1 MYITHIELNNFR
13 NYRRLDLDVGPSVNI
28 FYGDNAQ
35 GKTNLI
41 EAINVCSCLSS
52 HRTAK
57 DKDMIYFGQSSY
69 EVKLSCVDEKD
80 SCPIDLSVSFTSP
93 DSTSNKSKR
102 VLKQDG
108 MQITRIAEYLGVCN
122 TVIFAPED
130 LYLIK
135 GAPSVRR
142 KFLNLLITKVSPSY
156 FNLLNR
162 INRLNDQK
170 NTSLKSCSVNNI
182 DHKALDFW
190 DYSIADIS
198 AEIIMARYRYSSMLQ
213 IYASAHHSTISAG
226 AESLRIK
233 YMTITGCIDAL
244 EDALRKVGKYDG
256 FISQGLPEP
265 FYGQIKAIL
274 AEQIYSKLVSNRSI
288 DVEKG
293 FSAVGIHKDDLD
305 VQLNSLSMRSFSSQ
319 GQQRSAA
326 LSLKLA
332 ELEIIKQCVSSSP
345 ILLLDDVFSELD
357 VNRRVSLISGMVDA
371 QIFITCT
378 DRAYIE
384 KELSDLIG
392 SAQSTSF
399 FHVSDGKTEVI

>member
-57 DKDMIYFGQSSY
+57 DKDMISFGQSSY